1 MKDGVLLLEV
11 SFYSLGRTG
20 RCWGRKKFSSTPVGS
35 PDLKWINRRKKKITY
50 LRGIWPHILWNMR
63 LKDKLG
69 SWNL

>member
-35 PDLKWINRRKKKITY
+35 PDLKWINRRKKKNYIPK
-50 LRGIWPHILWNMR
+50 GNMASYP
-63 LKDKLG
+63 LEYEAQG
-69 SWNL
+69 